1 MINHP
6 GSKEMT
12 TRYIL
17 AWLPMIVLAIL
28 NGALREFSYARIMS
42 DQLAHQISTITL
54 IVLFAIYVRLLSLKW
69 PLQSLGQAVL
79 VGVLWLLLTVAFE
92 FGMGR
97 VVSNLSWQ
105 QMLQAY
111 NIFAGN
117 LWLLV
122 PVSVAVLPTVMY
134 RVRHKA

>member
-1 MINHP
+1 
-6 GSKEMT
+6 MT